1 MWVST
6 PFTGNTSTE
15 TTTDHSQERRMITI
29 TMHVYHFWLK
39 KNMYMMGSGDG
50 SQGIE
55 MRAKNLGLLVRT
67 VLHEVNDNSK
77 LKYYY

>member
-15 TTTDHSQERRMITI
+15 TTTDQSQERGMKII
-29 TMHVYHFWLK
+29 INVSFGSK
-39 KNMYMMGSGDG
+39 KNMYMMGSGEG
-50 SQGIE
+50 GQGIE
-55 MRAKNLGLLVRT
+55 MRTKNLGLLVRT
-67 VLHEVNDNSK
+67 VLHEVNNNSK